1 MNATVDSSYLPIRA
15 MSTIGFVFV
24 VLGMLYAVS
33 VTVARIM
40 GQVPSGGYAVI
51 VILLLTIGG
60 LIILMLG
67 ILGEYVWRIYDELRG
82 KPLYIVDK
90 VVGREADRSIADRA
104 ALIRRR
110 RQRYR

>member
-1 MNATVDSSYLPIRA
+1 
-15 MSTIGFVFV
+15 
-24 VLGMLYAVS
+24 
-33 VTVARIM
+33 M
-40 GQVPSGGYAVI
+40 GQVPAGGYAVI

-90 VVGREADRSIADRA
+90 VIERVDDGRSQADRH
-104 ALIRRR
+104 
-110 RQRYR
+110 

>member
-1 MNATVDSSYLPIRA
+1 MRP
-15 MSTIGFVFV
+15 STARICRSGRCPSIGVVFV
-24 VLGMLYAVS
+24 AIGMLYAVS
-33 VTVARIM
+33 VAVARIM
-40 GQVPSGGYAVI
+40 GQVPGGGYAVI

-90 VVGREADRSIADRA
+90 VIGRGDDRQSPTERH
-104 ALIRRR
+104 
-110 RQRYR
+110 